1 MRRIVAPS
9 SYTIQYSTMA
19 IFRSGPKLNLSFFL
33 LLSCLSHAII
43 SSLLSGHGHFEFV
56 RPAEL
61 LQPLTVELKADPGPL
76 EKISATTPESSSK
89 DETEDYDSSSPIPE
103 GTAPGEQAS
112 LLGNKA
118 IEPSPVTMSVKT
130 IANPDVPELT
140 TAEPTR
146 SRLPLDHDK
155 MQLPAPIRSNE
166 EFIGFRK
173 ETLTYTV
180 SLHGLPVGS
189 AQMIATNSNGELRI
203 TTSARSN
210 AALSLIYPVD
220 NITETRM
227 FNGRYIMTTIRQH
240 EGSFH
245 SDVGFTLCLGEKS
258 VFWADRLKKIYVNSP
273 IPTDQTMDIISG
285 FFFLRNQELGV
296 GKSLLL
302 HLYDSNAY
310 SPTEVRVL
318 RRESLPLPG
327 FRDVETLVIQP
338 LLKSEGFFRRTGD
351 ILLWLTDDEFRV
363 PVRMETDVHPLGR
376 VSINLIS
383 SEVEM

>member
-1 MRRIVAPS
+1 
-9 SYTIQYSTMA
+9 MA
-19 IFRSGPKLNLSFFL
+19 IFSSGSKLNLSFFI

-43 SSLLSGHGHFEFV
+43 SSLLSGYGHFEFV

-61 LQPLTVELKADPGPL
+61 LQPFTVELKAEPGPQ
-76 EKISATTPESSSK
+76 EKISATIRESSTK
-89 DETEDYDSSSPIPE
+89 DEIEGYDSSSPIPE
-103 GTAPGEQAS
+103 GTDPGEQAS
-112 LLGNKA
+112 IPGNKA
-118 IEPSPVTMSVKT
+118 MEPSPDT
-130 IANPDVPELT
+130 ISDKSIDNPSAPDLT
-140 TAEPTR
+140 TTEPTR
-146 SRLPLDHDK
+146 SRIHLATDK
-155 MQLPAPIRSNE
+155 MRLPAPIRSSE

-173 ETLTYTV
+173 ETLTYKV

-220 NITETRM
+220 NVTETRM

-285 FFFLRNQELGV
+285 FFFLRNQELEV
-296 GKSLLL
+296 GKSLQL
-302 HLYDSNAY
+302 HIYDSNTY

-338 LLKSEGFFRRTGD
+338 ILKSEGFFRRTGD

-363 PVRMETDVHPLGR
+363 PVRMETDIPPLGR